1 MVLKRHRRALPG
13 DVMDSGHFSRASP
26 ALHSSGWQLDQA
38 ASVLILQGM
47 ANSKPLPTVP
57 GSADPAAD
65 RIAARQ
71 AALKE
76 AKARYAALR
85 KVHRA
90 LAADLATFDDAKTTR
105 LIIRALRNVQVWE
118 SGGIAS
124 PYYVRAW
131 RRILLDPAN
140 SIPKMLRGHNANAL
154 VQNSPFGFVYK
165 ERRYRKELQH
175 GETNAS

>member
-1 MVLKRHRRALPG
+1 
-13 DVMDSGHFSRASP
+13 
-26 ALHSSGWQLDQA
+26 
-38 ASVLILQGM
+38 M
-47 ANSKPLPTVP
+47 ANSKPLPPATT
-57 GSADPAAD
+57 SAASAVD

-90 LAADLATFDDAKTTR
+90 IAADLASFDDAKTAR
-105 LIIRALRNVQVWE
+105 LVKRALRNVMVWE

>member
-1 MVLKRHRRALPG
+1 MPI
-13 DVMDSGHFSRASP
+13 
-26 ALHSSGWQLDQA
+26 
-38 ASVLILQGM
+38 LILKIM
-47 ANSKPLPTVP
+47 ANSKHLLPAP
-57 GSADPAAD
+57 GSAAPAVD
-65 RIAARQ
+65 RLAARR

-105 LIIRALRNVQVWE
+105 WINRALRNVQMWE

-124 PYYVRAW
+124 SYYVRAW

-175 GETNAS
+175 GETNTP